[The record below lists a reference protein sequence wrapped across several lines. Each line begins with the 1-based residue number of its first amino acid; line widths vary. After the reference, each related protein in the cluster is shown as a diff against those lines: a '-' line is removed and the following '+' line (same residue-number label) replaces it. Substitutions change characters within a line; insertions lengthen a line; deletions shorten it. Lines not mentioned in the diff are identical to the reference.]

1 MKKTLVCLLLSVLS
15 FSVFAQD
22 LHSQD
27 TSAYRADS
35 IVSAEKESVTDR
47 VINWYNGHLNY
58 GTVTLLMA
66 VESSFIPFPS
76 EVIVPPAAYQ
86 ACNSDNAALYK
97 TESKAVNVIFVILFA
112 TLGALI
118 GAVINYVLALVLG
131 RPIVYWFADSKVG
144 HFLLLNGEKVKKA
157 EQYFIDNGKS
167 STLIGRL
174 IPAVRQLISI
184 PAGLSKMNFGVF
196 VLFTAIGAGLWNTI
210 LAFLGYLAHGQKDLI
225 DKYNH
230 ELKFLLWGLCIAFVG
245 YLIFKGVRGSR
256 NAKNNSA
263 EEETTPETPV
273 E

>member
-1 MKKTLVCLLLSVLS
+1 MKKIIACLLLLTLS
-15 FSVFAQD
+15 HGVFAQNVPVD
-22 LHSQD
+22 
-27 TSAYRADS
+27 SA
-35 IVSAEKESVTDR
+35 IVHEKASVTDR
-47 VINWYNGHLNY
+47 VINWYNSHLNY

-86 ACNSDNAALYK
+86 ACNGDNAALYK
-97 TESKAVNVIFVILFA
+97 TDSKVVNIIFVILFA

-118 GAVINYVLALVLG
+118 GAVINYVLSLVLG
-131 RPIVYWFADSKVG
+131 RPIIYWFADSKLG
-144 HFLLLNGEKVKKA
+144 HLLLLSGEKVKKA

-196 VLFTAIGAGLWNTI
+196 ALFTAIGAGLWNTI

-230 ELKFLLWGLCIAFVG
+230 ELKFLLWGLCVAFVA
-245 YLIFKGVRGSR
+245 YLIFKGVRSSR
-256 NAKNNSA
+256 SAKNNTA
-263 EEETTPETPV
+263 EKGDTPETPA